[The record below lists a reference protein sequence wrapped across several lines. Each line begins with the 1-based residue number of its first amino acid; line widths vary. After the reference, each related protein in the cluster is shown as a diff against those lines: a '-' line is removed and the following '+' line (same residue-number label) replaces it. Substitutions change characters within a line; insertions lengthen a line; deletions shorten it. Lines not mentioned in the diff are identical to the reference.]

1 MSTKKYPTSLMAL
14 FKNYGMSLIWLLI
27 PIVVVNEVLLD
38 DVTVTNALLAAASG
52 VIGIGL
58 KYLQVKFIT
67 KTGFWFDFK
76 GECIWYAIVAII
88 AFVSIISDL
97 IPFLA

>member
-1 MSTKKYPTSLMAL
+1 MKTKKYPTSIMTL

-27 PIVVVNEVLLD
+27 PIVVLNEIFLEK
-38 DVTVTNALLAAASG
+38 VTISNALIAALSG
-52 VIGIGL
+52 VIGIGF
-58 KYLQVKFIT
+58 KYLQVRFVT
-67 KTGFWFDFK
+67 KKGFWFDPK
-76 GECIWYAIVAII
+76 GEFIWYAIVAII